1 MKKSKKIHY
10 LNFNSIKHK
19 KTKKKY
25 RYEEDVFGKVP
36 VPSNHY
42 WGSNTQRSLI
52 HFSIGKEHMPINFI
66 YSYAILKK
74 CAAIANYKLH
84 SLTKKHADTIVK
96 VCNEI
101 LEGKLD
107 NEFPLYIWQTG
118 SGTQT
123 NMNLNEV
130 ISNRCN
136 EILVGKLGS
145 KSPIHP
151 NNHVNMSQ
159 SSNDTF
165 ISAIHISIALSVI
178 KNLIPNLNYMIKG
191 FKQKKLEF
199 NNIIKIGRTHL
210 EDALPLTFGEEFS
223 GYIALLDDVLNQINF
238 SLKNIFKLAT
248 GGTAVGNGI
257 NANKNFGKV
266 IAKEI
271 SKETKLPFVSA
282 ENKFAEMSSHNAVLE
297 MSNTL
302 KVMATNIMKIAN
314 DIRWMGSGPKTGINE
329 LLLPQNEPGSSIMA
343 GKVNPTQC
351 EAATMVA
358 VQVMA
363 NNMAITIANS
373 QGNFEMNVYNPLMIY
388 NINQSIYLLSDVCV
402 NFTKFCVI
410 GLKVNNKKVK
420 YYLDNSLT
428 KATLL
433 NPYIGYDKASK
444 LTHYAYNNNITLK
457 EANKK
462 LNYLS
467 DNDFD
472 KYINNYKII

>member
-1 MKKSKKIHY
+1 MKSRKTY
-10 LNFNSIKHK
+10 NTKHK
-19 KTKKKY
+19 KTRRKY
-25 RYEEDVFGKVP
+25 RYEEDVFGKILVP
-36 VPSNHY
+36 NNHY

-52 HFSIGKEHMPINFI
+52 HFSIGKEHMPLNFI

-74 CAAIANYKLH
+74 CGAIANYKLH
-84 SLTKKHADTIVK
+84 SLNKKYAYTIVK

-107 NEFPLYIWQTG
+107 GEFPLYIWQTG
-118 SGTQT
+118 SGTHT

-130 ISNRCN
+130 IANRCN
-136 EILVGKLGS
+136 EILIGKLGT

-159 SSNDTF
+159 SSNGTF
-165 ISAIHISIALSVI
+165 ISAIHISIALSVT
-178 KNLIPNLNYMIKG
+178 KQLIPNLRYMIKG

-223 GYIALLDDVLNQINF
+223 GYIALLEDSLNQINM
-238 SLKNIFKLAT
+238 SLKNIYKLAV

-257 NANKNFGKV
+257 NSSKPFAIL

-271 SKETKLPFVSA
+271 SNETKLPFVTA
-282 ENKFAEMSSHNAVLE
+282 PNKFAELSSHNAVLE
-297 MSNTL
+297 MSNAL
-302 KVMATNIMKIAN
+302 KVLATNIMKIAN
-314 DIRWMGSGPKTGINE
+314 DIRWMGSGPKTGLNE

-358 VQVMA
+358 VQVIA

-402 NFTKFCVI
+402 NFTKFCII
-410 GLKVNNKKVK
+410 GLKVNREKIK
-420 YYLDNSLT
+420 YNVDNSLSMV
-428 KATLL
+428 TLL
-433 NPYIGYDKASK
+433 NPYIGYDKATK
-444 LTHYAYNNNITLK
+444 LAHYAYDNNISLK
-457 EANKK
+457 EANNK
-462 LNYLS
+462 LKFLNE
-467 DNDFD
+467 NDFD
-472 KYINNYKII
+472 KYINSYK

>member
-1 MKKSKKIHY
+1 MNKKSKKTY
-10 LNFNSIKHK
+10 NKAHK
-19 KTKKKY
+19 KTQKKY
-25 RYEEDVFGKVP
+25 RYEEDVFGKILVP
-36 VPSNHY
+36 NNHY

-52 HFSIGKEHMPINFI
+52 HFSIGKEHMPLNFI

-74 CAAIANYKLH
+74 CAAITNYKLG
-84 SLTKKHADTIVK
+84 SLNKKYAGTIVK

-107 NEFPLYIWQTG
+107 AEFPLYIWQTG
-118 SGTQT
+118 SGTHT

-136 EILVGKLGS
+136 EILVGKLGT
-145 KSPIHP
+145 KIPIHP

-165 ISAIHISIALSVI
+165 ITAMHISIALSVT
-178 KNLIPNLNYMIKG
+178 KDLIPNLKYMIKE
-191 FKQKKLEF
+191 FVQKKQEF
-199 NNIIKIGRTHL
+199 NNIVKIGRTHL
-210 EDALPLTFGEEFS
+210 EDALPITFGQEFS
-223 GYIALLDDVLNQINF
+223 GYVALLDDALNQINM
-238 SLKNIFKLAT
+238 SLKNIYQLAA

-271 SKETKLPFVSA
+271 SKETKLPFVTA
-282 ENKFAEMSSHNAVLE
+282 PNKFAELSSHNAVLE
-297 MSNTL
+297 MSDAL
-302 KVMATNIMKIAN
+302 KVLATNIMKIAN
-314 DIRWMGSGPKTGINE
+314 DIRWMGSGPKTGLNE

-358 VQVMA
+358 VQVIA
-363 NNMAITIANS
+363 NNLAITIANS

-402 NFTKFCVI
+402 NFTKFCII
-410 GLKVNNKKVK
+410 GLKVNHEKVK
-420 YYLDNSLT
+420 HNLEHSLSRV
-428 KATLL
+428 TLL
-433 NPYIGYDKASK
+433 NPYIGYDKATK
-444 LTHYAYNNNITLK
+444 LAHYAYDNNITLK

-472 KYINNYKII
+472 KYINDYKII

>member
-1 MKKSKKIHY
+1 MKKSKKIH
-10 LNFNSIKHK
+10 NIRHK
-19 KTKKKY
+19 KTQKKT
-25 RYEEDVFGKVP
+25 RYEEDVFGKIAVP
-36 VPSNHY
+36 NNHY

-52 HFSIGKEHMPINFI
+52 HFSIGKERMPLNFI

-84 SLTKKHADTIVK
+84 SLPKKYAFTIVK

-107 NEFPLYIWQTG
+107 AEFPLYIWQTG

-136 EILVGKLGS
+136 EILTKKLAT
-145 KSPIHP
+145 KTPIHP

-159 SSNDTF
+159 SSNGTF
-165 ISAIHISIALSVI
+165 ISAMHISIALSI
-178 KNLIPNLNYMIKG
+178 TKQLIPNLNYMIKG
-191 FKQKKLEF
+191 FKQKKQEF

-223 GYIALLDDVLNQINF
+223 GYIALLEDALNQIRF
-238 SLKNIFKLAT
+238 SLKNIYKLAV

-257 NANKNFGKV
+257 NSSKKFAPL

-282 ENKFAEMSSHNAVLE
+282 ENKFAELSSHNAVLE
-297 MSNTL
+297 MSDAL
-302 KVMATNIMKIAN
+302 KVLATNIMKIAN
-314 DIRWMGSGPKTGINE
+314 DIRWMGSGPKTGLNE

-358 VQVMA
+358 VQVIA
-363 NNMAITIANS
+363 NNLAITIANS

-388 NINQSIYLLSDVCV
+388 NINQSIYLLSDVCI
-402 NFTKFCVI
+402 NFTKFCII
-410 GLKVNNKKVK
+410 GLKVNHEKVK
-420 YYLDNSLT
+420 YNLEHSLSR
-428 KATLL
+428 ATLL

-444 LTHYAYNNNITLK
+444 LAHYAYDNNITLK

-472 KYINNYKII
+472 KYINDYKII